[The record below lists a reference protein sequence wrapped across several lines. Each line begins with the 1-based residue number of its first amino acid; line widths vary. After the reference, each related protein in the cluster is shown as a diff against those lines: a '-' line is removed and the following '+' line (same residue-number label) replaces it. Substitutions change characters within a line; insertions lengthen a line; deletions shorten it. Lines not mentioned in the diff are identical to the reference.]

1 VSQDDVLEV
10 VFGHLA
16 RDASPGQYF
25 DAMLT

>member
-1 VSQDDVLEV
+1 VLEV

-25 DAMLT
+25 NAMLT